1 MGVISTVSPL
11 LISGMINTAI
21 LIASAW
27 HNSKSL
33 NQAVKFVDRPKP
45 ELNATLNDVN
55 EILDEIPQQQSNEV
69 GQSIF
74 GKLWDTTKSAWNNLT
89 FTIKTLM
96 LSGVALASII
106 PLLKLFF
113 DVLSKRSAA
122 SAVGYVNPNIKIEP
136 HNENKFEPEIDHDE
150 DYNPNLM
157 QNYVPTINV
166 NTNKE
171 QPQIVIS
178 PSVPIYVPYEP
189 GYKQKPKINP
199 KNPYNWIW
207 EQKYKSGPLGG
218 SPGFSNI

>member
-1 MGVISTVSPL
+1 MTKTCEHKIWPQNLWSRRVFK
-11 LISGMINTAI
+11 
-21 LIASAW
+21 
-27 HNSKSL
+27 NSKL
-33 NQAVKFVDRPKP
+33 W
-45 ELNATLNDVN
+45 
-55 EILDEIPQQQSNEV
+55 PQCVIQK
-69 GQSIF
+69 
-74 GKLWDTTKSAWNNLT
+74 KLW
-89 FTIKTLM
+89 
-96 LSGVALASII
+96 
-106 PLLKLFF
+106 PLVKKILRNSN
-113 DVLSKRSAA
+113 VLSKRSAA
-122 SAVGYVNPNIKIEP
+122 SAVGYVNPDITNEP

-189 GYKQKPKINP
+189 GYKQKPKIKP